1 MNYQNDEDND
11 DFSQNLSSQEFKEL
25 AQNSN
30 NINKSQSKV
39 KSSII
44 YSMEQSNDEEPK
56 RNIMSPNNP
65 FSNRFDIDEKKDF
78 SNINTENENL
88 ISQNEHEIMN
98 LNEYESNKPV
108 SLPLL
113 SYLDTMKNN
122 KENEIENSKV
132 ISNNANEDDFNNV
145 NNLIFNKN
153 NNFNTNTEIKDMK
166 DNKRSSFSFS
176 YNDIKNT
183 NDDKNYY
190 MNEINK
196 ENGDNQKFYNNEIDK
211 NKDNGDVDI
220 NNKNNKINYNSNLK
234 TYYNET
240 KSDKNYDNDKI
251 GKKDIIQND
260 ENMNKNDEIL
270 KKRNIDIV
278 NKILN
283 DENQHYLDNEIN
295 NNYQAFLNE
304 KLNSFQK
311 ELNANEEK
319 NYENN
324 VNKNE
329 EDPYKLYSMNG
340 NRKNL
345 NIKNENTNAE
355 NYSFKK
361 EIEEDKISCKNE
373 KNGNSEAKTDRQKKY
388 YYYSYDNRYKTT
400 NFIQNSQKENNHVK
414 GELNEKNNL
423 DEENIPSE
431 NNYMKESK
439 GNKKELMESEANI
452 NNRVDKKNLANNN
465 TMIPTKENK
474 VLNNI
479 NSIIENYKNYRSNNV
494 KSDDENLNTIENK
507 KDERNKENKSS
518 NIDSNYFNKT
528 TLIQKY
534 TEREMNYNNERME
547 VVDTHSKYFKSKQ
560 NEQNP
565 VALNKNIDNIKQN
578 EYLNDDLINYNEE
591 KNLYKENKALE
602 KNPYNINKIASK
614 NYKEGGNYPKFNDSI
629 SMNTLESVTIK
640 KIDEDEERRTFELEQ
655 ETKRLKDL
663 EQEKYQLIV
672 EEKEVRQKILEEIER
687 QEMQAKEEK
696 KKRMKLR
703 YAESMKKKKEDEERL
718 RQIKMKQE
726 LHLKEINELRQ
737 KKKMEEQKLL
747 LLLEGKLN
755 KQEIRNYRLSI
766 QNEDIQN
773 NEQENKTPFNIAR
786 DSNLNGDKFN
796 ENEKNRNEYEYI
808 NRDHNKYYSLSKNMT
823 MNDNMNINNDSLFVE
838 KQNNY
843 KNKKMLNKSAVK
855 SYPLLD
861 NYFNNNEI
869 DSNNLNENNN
879 DLKKNMNKIQNHYS
893 SKENMIT
900 ISTINTIKSK
910 SNQITIN
917 TTKTN
922 EKDVNMNDYITFSP
936 SLIPKKNT
944 LSLNQEENAD
954 NNIITTELDQLIS
967 FSPVIKAKKP
977 IINDYLNSNESN
989 ENNINSINEEDRDN
1003 SLYEKKSKKS
1013 IKRSGPKKTESN
1025 IKNKYYDKKNLKEK
1039 LINYQEKQDLNLNK
1053 DNDASEGNSFNEL
1066 NQIKEIT
1073 SKVKNDIDKKI
1084 EIINNENVDYS
1095 NREKSNIS
1103 SDKIL
1108 PKAKSS
1114 SKLNP
1119 FMKYQSSNY
1128 LSNRNTTK
1136 YLNGKKEIKTKVENT
1151 VNYTK
1156 FYNENNKEILS
1167 SRNNKYLNENEIRPP
1182 KQKSFMEDFG
1192 LPKEIRENQ
1201 KSYTTANTSDYKSL
1215 NNKSYGNIGKTN
1227 RDKISDAF
1235 NFQEKIEKIEKIDD
1249 NRGYKTGSH
1258 RTYYK
1263 EYINIPDK
1271 NICTDMNENLGSEQN
1286 NSKLRLYYN
1295 EIYGENKK

>member
-30 NINKSQSKV
+30 NINKSQSKI

-56 RNIMSPNNP
+56 RNIMSSNNP
-65 FSNRFDIDEKKDF
+65 FSNRIDTDEKRDF
-78 SNINTENENL
+78 SNINIENENL

-108 SLPLL
+108 SLPRL
-113 SYLDTMKNN
+113 SYLDTMKNS
-122 KENEIENSKV
+122 KENEIENANV
-132 ISNNANEDDFNNV
+132 INNNANENDYNNA
-145 NNLIFNKN
+145 NNLISNKN
-153 NNFNTNTEIKDMK
+153 NNFSSNTEIKDMK

-176 YNDIKNT
+176 YTDIKNT

-190 MNEINK
+190 LNDINK
-196 ENGDNQKFYNNEIDK
+196 ENGDNQKYYINEIDK
-211 NKDNGDVDI
+211 DNGEVDI
-220 NNKNNKINYNSNLK
+220 NSNNNKINYNSNLK

-240 KSDKNYDNDKI
+240 KTDNNYDNDKI
-251 GKKDIIQND
+251 ETKDIIHND
-260 ENMNKNDEIL
+260 ENLNKNDDIL
-270 KKRNIDIV
+270 KNRNIDIV

-283 DENQHYLDNEIN
+283 DETPHYVDNEIN
-295 NNYQAFLNE
+295 NNYQAFLSE
-304 KLNSFQK
+304 KLNSIQK
-311 ELNANEEK
+311 ELNAKEEN
-319 NYENN
+319 NYEKD
-324 VNKNE
+324 VNKIE
-329 EDPYKLYSMNG
+329 EDPYKLYGMNG
-340 NRKNL
+340 NRKNQ
-345 NIKNENTNAE
+345 NIKNVNNNGE

-361 EIEEDKISCKNE
+361 EAEEDKILNKNE

-400 NFIQNSQKENNHVK
+400 NFIQNNQKEDKYTK
-414 GELNEKNNL
+414 GELNEKNNM
-423 DEENIPSE
+423 DEENITSE
-431 NNYMKESK
+431 NNYMKEAK
-439 GNKKELMESEANI
+439 DNKKELMESEANMI
-452 NNRVDKKNLANNN
+452 NRSDKKNLTNNSK
-465 TMIPTKENK
+465 TIPTKENK

-494 KSDDENLNTIENK
+494 KSDDENLNAIENK
-507 KDERNKENKSS
+507 KDERNKENKTS

-528 TLIQKY
+528 TLVQKY
-534 TEREMNYNNERME
+534 AEREINYNNERME

-560 NEQNP
+560 SEQNP
-565 VALNKNIDNIKQN
+565 VSLNKNIDNIKQN
-578 EYLNDDLINYNEE
+578 EYLNDDLINYNED

-640 KIDEDEERRTFELEQ
+640 KIDEDEERRTYELEQ

-663 EQEKYQLIV
+663 EQEKYKLIV

-718 RQIKMKQE
+718 RQIKMQQE
-726 LHLKEINELRQ
+726 LHLKEINELKQ

-755 KQEIRNYRLSI
+755 KQEIRNYRMSI

-786 DSNLNGDKFN
+786 DNNFNGDKFN
-796 ENEKNRNEYEYI
+796 ENEKNRNEYEYV
-808 NRDHNKYYSLSKNMT
+808 NRDNNKYYNLNKNMT
-823 MNDNMNINNDSLFVE
+823 MNDNININNDNLFVE
-838 KQNNY
+838 KQNNF
-843 KNKKMLNKSAVK
+843 KNKKMLNNSAIK

-869 DSNNLNENNN
+869 DNNNLNTKNN
-879 DLKKNMNKIQNHYS
+879 DLKNNMNKIQNQYS
-893 SKENMIT
+893 SKENLIT

-917 TTKTN
+917 TTKAN
-922 EKDVNMNDYITFSP
+922 EKDINMNDYITFSP
-936 SLIPKKNT
+936 SMIPKKNT

-954 NNIITTELDQLIS
+954 NNILTTELDQLIS
-967 FSPVIKAKKP
+967 FSPVVKAKKP
-977 IINDYLNSNESN
+977 IINEYLNSNESN

-1003 SLYEKKSKKS
+1003 SLYEKKSKKN
-1013 IKRSGPKKTESN
+1013 IKRSGLKKVENN

-1039 LINYQEKQDLNLNK
+1039 LINSQDKQDLNLNK
-1053 DNDASEGNSFNEL
+1053 DNDINEGNSFSEL
-1066 NQIKEIT
+1066 NQIKEMT
-1073 SKVKNDIDKKI
+1073 TKVKNDIDKKI
-1084 EIINNENVDYS
+1084 EIINNENFDYN
-1095 NREKSNIS
+1095 NRDKSEIS

-1108 PKAKSS
+1108 PKTKSS

-1119 FMKYQSSNY
+1119 YMKYQSNNY
-1128 LSNRNTTK
+1128 LTNRNSTK
-1136 YLNGKKEIKTKVENT
+1136 FLNGRKEIKTKIENT
-1151 VNYTK
+1151 VNYSK
-1156 FYNENNKEILS
+1156 YYNENNKEILS

-1192 LPKEIRENQ
+1192 LPKEMRENQ
-1201 KSYTTANTSDYKSL
+1201 KSYTNTNTNDYKSL

-1227 RDKISDAF
+1227 RDKNSDTL
-1235 NFQEKIEKIEKIDD
+1235 NFQEKIEKIENIDD
-1249 NRGYKTGSH
+1249 NRGYKTGSQ
-1258 RTYYK
+1258 RVYYK
-1263 EYINIPDK
+1263 EYINIPEK
-1271 NICTDMNENLGSEQN
+1271 NIFTDMNENLGNEQN

>member
-25 AQNSN
+25 ALNSN

-44 YSMEQSNDEEPK
+44 YSMEQSNDEDPK
-56 RNIMSPNNP
+56 RNITSSNNP
-65 FSNRFDIDEKKDF
+65 FSNHLETDEKRDF
-78 SNINTENENL
+78 SKINTENENL

-98 LNEYESNKPV
+98 LNEYESNKPA
-108 SLPLL
+108 SLPRL
-113 SYLDTMKNN
+113 SYLDTMKNS
-122 KENEIENSKV
+122 KENEIESAKAIN
-132 ISNNANEDDFNNV
+132 NNANEDDFNNV

-166 DNKRSSFSFS
+166 DMKDNKRSSFSFS

-190 MNEINK
+190 LNEINK
-196 ENGDNQKFYNNEIDK
+196 ENGDNQKYYNNETD
-211 NKDNGDVDI
+211 KDNGEVDA
-220 NNKNNKINYNSNLK
+220 NSNNNKINYNSNLK

-240 KSDKNYDNDKI
+240 KSDNNYDNDKI
-251 GKKDIIQND
+251 EAKDIIHND

-270 KKRNIDIV
+270 KKRNVDIV

-283 DENQHYLDNEIN
+283 DENQHYIDNEIN

-311 ELNANEEK
+311 ELNSKAEN
-319 NYENN
+319 NYEND

-329 EDPYKLYSMNG
+329 EEPYKLYAMNG
-340 NRKNL
+340 NKKNQ
-345 NIKNENTNAE
+345 NIKNPNTNIE

-361 EIEEDKISCKNE
+361 EVEEDKILAKNE
-373 KNGNSEAKTDRQKKY
+373 KNGNSEAKTDKKKKY

-400 NFIQNSQKENNHVK
+400 NFIQNDQKENKYTK
-414 GELNEKNNL
+414 GEFNEKNNM

-439 GNKKELMESEANI
+439 ANNKELMETEANM
-452 NNRVDKKNLANNN
+452 NNRSDKKNLVNNN
-465 TMIPTKENK
+465 TVIPTKENK

-518 NIDSNYFNKT
+518 HIDSNYFNKT

-534 TEREMNYNNERME
+534 TERETNYNNERME

-560 NEQNP
+560 SEQNP
-565 VALNKNIDNIKQN
+565 VALNKNIDNLKHN
-578 EYLNDDLINYNEE
+578 EYLNDDLINYNED
-591 KNLYKENKALE
+591 KNLYKENKTLE
-602 KNPYNINKIASK
+602 KNPYNISKIGSK
-614 NYKEGGNYPKFNDSI
+614 NYKERGNYPKINDSI
-629 SMNTLESVTIK
+629 SMNTLESATIK

-663 EQEKYQLIV
+663 EQEKYQLIE

-703 YAESMKKKKEDEERL
+703 YVESMKKKKQDEERL
-718 RQIKMKQE
+718 RQIKMQQE
-726 LHLKEINELRQ
+726 LHIKEINELKQ

-755 KQEIRNYRLSI
+755 KQEIRNYRMSI
-766 QNEDIQN
+766 QNEDLQN
-773 NEQENKTPFNIAR
+773 NEQENKTPFNLAR
-786 DSNLNGDKFN
+786 DNNFNDDKFN
-796 ENEKNRNEYEYI
+796 ENEKNRNEYEYV
-808 NRDHNKYYSLSKNMT
+808 NRDNNKYYNLSKNMT
-823 MNDNMNINNDSLFVE
+823 MNDNININNDSLFVE
-838 KQNNY
+838 KQNNF
-843 KNKKMLNKSAVK
+843 KNKKILNNSAVK

-869 DSNNLNENNN
+869 DSNNLNTKNNE
-879 DLKKNMNKIQNHYS
+879 LKSNMNKIQNQYS
-893 SKENMIT
+893 SKENLIT

-917 TTKTN
+917 TTKAN
-922 EKDVNMNDYITFSP
+922 EKDINMNDYITFSP
-936 SLIPKKNT
+936 SMIPKKNT

-954 NNIITTELDQLIS
+954 NNILTTELDQLIS
-967 FSPVIKAKKP
+967 FSPVVKAKKP
-977 IINDYLNSNESN
+977 IINEYLNSNESN
-989 ENNINSINEEDRDN
+989 ENNINSINDEDRDN

-1013 IKRSGPKKTESN
+1013 IKRSGLKKVENN
-1025 IKNKYYDKKNLKEK
+1025 IRNKYYDKKNLKEK
-1039 LINYQEKQDLNLNK
+1039 LINSHEKQDFDLNK
-1053 DNDASEGNSFNEL
+1053 DNDINEGNSFSEL
-1066 NQIKEIT
+1066 NQIKEMT

-1084 EIINNENVDYS
+1084 ETINNENIDYN
-1095 NREKSNIS
+1095 NRDKSNIS

-1108 PKAKSS
+1108 PKTKTN
-1114 SKLNP
+1114 SKQNP
-1119 FMKYQSSNY
+1119 LLKYQSSNN
-1128 LSNRNTTK
+1128 LTNRNNSK
-1136 YLNGKKEIKTKVENT
+1136 FLNGKKEIKIKGENS

-1156 FYNENNKEILS
+1156 YFNENNKEILT
-1167 SRNNKYLNENEIRPP
+1167 SRNNKYSKENEIRPP
-1182 KQKSFMEDFG
+1182 KQKSFMEDYG
-1192 LPKEIRENQ
+1192 LPKELRENQ
-1201 KSYTTANTSDYKSL
+1201 KNYTTANTSDYKSL
-1215 NNKSYGNIGKTN
+1215 NNKSYGNIGKIN

-1235 NFQEKIEKIEKIDD
+1235 NFQEKIEKIEIDD
-1249 NRGYKTGSH
+1249 NRGYKTGSQ
-1258 RTYYK
+1258 RLYYK

-1271 NICTDMNENLGSEQN
+1271 NIFTDMNENLGNEQN